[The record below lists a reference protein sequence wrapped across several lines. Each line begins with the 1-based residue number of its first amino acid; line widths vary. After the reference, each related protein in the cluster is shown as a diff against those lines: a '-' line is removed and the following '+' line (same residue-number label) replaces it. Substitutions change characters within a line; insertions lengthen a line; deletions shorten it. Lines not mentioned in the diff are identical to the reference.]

1 MEHIFNEL
9 EDLYQS
15 LVRRMNKSEMEDF
28 ELVTFVESCFMNTV
42 YVLDNSLAF
51 KHSMQFVL
59 LFIYLFIYFNLNYS
73 RISLLIFPWPQVLV
87 SRTTSWPYWFL
98 GCMRCVLC
106 SPVLSKP

>member
-1 MEHIFNEL
+1 
-9 EDLYQS
+9 
-15 LVRRMNKSEMEDF
+15 MNKVF
-28 ELVTFVESCFMNTV
+28 
-42 YVLDNSLAF
+42 VLDNGLAF

-59 LFIYLFIYFNLNYS
+59 LFIYFNLNHS

-87 SRTTSWPYWFL
+87 SRTTFWPYWFL